1 MKILIVHRYFWPD
14 QANCG
19 QILWHVAQHFQI
31 KGHHV
36 DVLTSL
42 PSRNYNSNKIQA
54 KKIETAKQV
63 NITRIN
69 LSSETGRPLVRIFN
83 ALKLGIMTNYLAL
96 QNKYDVIISSTVPP
110 VLGGFFASIAAL
122 ITKSRFYYFC
132 MDLYPEVGKIS
143 GDFSNPIL
151 FKLLEKIDNWN
162 CKQADSIIVH
172 SSDMKR
178 TLEQRKTNKKLKIEI
193 INNFSVPSENKLEN
207 DLKIKDLNKQNKLTI
222 IFAGNVGR
230 FQRLDKIVDA
240 MSLIKSRSDIEL
252 IIMGDGVA
260 KKDLKKQ
267 VKKTSANVTFFDH
280 QPINIVKDTIKK
292 ADIGLV
298 TLMPNTYKYAYP
310 GKVMT
315 YLEQGRPFISTIE
328 PESELAIT
336 MKNEG
341 FGFSVVGSDT
351 TKIANL
357 FTKLADDTS
366 WKLKMYDAAKI
377 AYEKN
382 FTMNKILNQ
391 WSNLIV

>member
-1 MKILIVHRYFWPD
+1 MKILIVHRYFRPD

-19 QILWHVAQHFQI
+19 QILWHVAQHFQL
-31 KGHHV
+31 KGHQV
-36 DVLTSL
+36 DILSSL

-54 KKIETAKQV
+54 KKIETIKQV

-69 LSSETGRPLVRIFN
+69 LSNEEGRPLIRIFN

-96 QNKYDVIISSTVPP
+96 QNKYDVIISTTVPP
-110 VLGGFFASIAAL
+110 ILNGFFSSIAAKL
-122 ITKSRFYYFC
+122 KKSRLYYFC

-162 CKQADSIIVH
+162 CKQADLIIVH

-178 TLEQRKTNKKLKIEI
+178 TLEQRKTNKKLKIKI
-193 INNFSVPSENKLEN
+193 INNFSVPSESKLEN
-207 DLKIKDLNKQNKLTI
+207 NLKIKDINKQNKLSI
-222 IFAGNVGR
+222 IFAGNIGR
-230 FQRLDKIVDA
+230 FQRLDKIVEA
-240 MSLIKSRSDIEL
+240 MSLIKYRSDIEL

-260 KKDLKKQ
+260 KKDLKEQ
-267 VKKTSANVTFFDH
+267 VKKTSANVTFFDY
-280 QPINIVKDTIKK
+280 QPINIVKDAIKK

-328 PESELAIT
+328 PESELART

-341 FGFSVVGSDT
+341 FGFSVEGADI

-357 FTKLADDTS
+357 FTTLADDTS
-366 WKLKMYDAAKI
+366 WKIKMNDAAKI
-377 AYEKN
+377 AYKKN
-382 FTMNKILNQ
+382 FSMNKILNQ
-391 WSNLIV
+391 WSNIIV

>member
-19 QILWHVAQHFQI
+19 QILWHVAQHFQL
-31 KGHHV
+31 KGHQV
-36 DVLTSL
+36 DILSSL

-54 KKIETAKQV
+54 KKIETIKQV

-69 LSSETGRPLVRIFN
+69 LSNEEGRPLIRIFN

-96 QNKYDVIISSTVPP
+96 QNKYDVIISTTVPP
-110 VLGGFFASIAAL
+110 ILGGFFSSIAAKL
-122 ITKSRFYYFC
+122 KKSRLYYFC

-143 GDFSNPIL
+143 GDFSNPIF

-162 CKQADSIIVH
+162 CKQADLIIVH

-178 TLEQRKTNKKLKIEI
+178 TLEQRKTNKKLKIKI
-193 INNFSVPSENKLEN
+193 INNFSVPSESKLEN
-207 DLKIKDLNKQNKLTI
+207 DLKIKDINKQNKLSI
-222 IFAGNVGR
+222 IFAGNIGR
-230 FQRLDKIVDA
+230 FQRLDKIVEA
-240 MSLIKSRSDIEL
+240 MSLIKYRSDIEL

-260 KKDLKKQ
+260 KKDLKEQ
-267 VKKTSANVTFFDH
+267 VKKTSANVTFFDY
-280 QPINIVKDTIKK
+280 QPINIVKDAIKK

-328 PESELAIT
+328 PESELART

-341 FGFSVVGSDT
+341 FGFSVEGADI

-357 FTKLADDTS
+357 FTTLADDTS
-366 WKLKMYDAAKI
+366 WKIKMNDAAKI
-377 AYEKN
+377 AYKKN
-382 FTMNKILNQ
+382 FSMNKILNQ
-391 WSNLIV
+391 WSNIIV

>member
-19 QILWHVAQHFQI
+19 QILWHVAQHLQF
-31 KGHHV
+31 KGHQV
-36 DVLTSL
+36 DILSSL
-42 PSRNYNSNKIQA
+42 PSRNHNSNKIQA
-54 KKIETAKQV
+54 KKVETVKQV

-69 LSSETGRPLVRIFN
+69 LSSEAGRPLVRIFN

-96 QNKYDVIISSTVPP
+96 QNKYDVIISTTVPP
-110 VLGGFFASIAAL
+110 ILSGFFSSVAAL
-122 ITKSRFYYFC
+122 LNKSRLYYFC

-357 FTKLADDTS
+357 FKKLADDTS

>member
-1 MKILIVHRYFWPD
+1 VHRYFWPD

-19 QILWHVAQHFQI
+19 QILWHVAQHFQL
-31 KGHHV
+31 KGHQV
-36 DVLTSL
+36 DILSSL

-54 KKIETAKQV
+54 KKIETIKQV

-69 LSSETGRPLVRIFN
+69 LSNEEGRPLIRIFN

-96 QNKYDVIISSTVPP
+96 QNKYDVIISTTVPP
-110 VLGGFFASIAAL
+110 ILGGFFSSIAAKL
-122 ITKSRFYYFC
+122 KKSRLYYFC

-143 GDFSNPIL
+143 GDFSNPIF

-162 CKQADSIIVH
+162 CKQADLIIVH

-178 TLEQRKTNKKLKIEI
+178 TLEQRKTNKKLKIKI
-193 INNFSVPSENKLEN
+193 INNFSVPSESKLEN
-207 DLKIKDLNKQNKLTI
+207 DLKIKDINKQNKLSI
-222 IFAGNVGR
+222 IFAGNIGR
-230 FQRLDKIVDA
+230 FQRLDKIVEA
-240 MSLIKSRSDIEL
+240 MSLIKYRSDIEL

-260 KKDLKKQ
+260 KKDLKEQ
-267 VKKTSANVTFFDH
+267 VKKTSANVTFFDY
-280 QPINIVKDTIKK
+280 QPINIVKDAIKK

-328 PESELAIT
+328 PESELART

-341 FGFSVVGSDT
+341 FGFSVEGADI

-357 FTKLADDTS
+357 FTTLADDTS
-366 WKLKMYDAAKI
+366 WKIKMNDAAKI
-377 AYEKN
+377 AYKKN
-382 FTMNKILNQ
+382 FSMNKILNQ
-391 WSNLIV
+391 WSNIIV